1 MKPASPANLISRR
14 TALSCIG
21 ATAAA
26 AATLHWPLRGSAR
39 AADGKRPNFVL
50 IVADDMGFSDA
61 GCYGGEIDTPNL
73 DCLAQNGLRFS
84 NFYSTGRCWPSRS
97 CIMTGYYP
105 QQVRADPPKGRHPAW
120 AQCLPK
126 HLAPLGYRSYQSG
139 KWHVPGAP
147 SIVEDAGFAD
157 AYNKVDENN
166 HFKEHGDKEPDGK
179 YYSATAV
186 VDHAIRQLKGH
197 AQDHA
202 DKPFFSYI
210 AFIVPHFPLHAL
222 PEDIERN
229 RERYLKGWDAC
240 REERHKRQR
249 EMGLLNCALSPRD
262 PKTTPT
268 WNLKEEELQKRI
280 GPGEEGNA
288 VPWETL
294 NDEQK
299 KLQAT
304 KMAIHAAMIDRMDR
318 EIGRVIEQLKAMDQL
333 DNTVIFFVSDNGAS
347 AEQIIRGGGHDPA
360 APAGSA
366 KTFLCLGPG
375 WSTASNTP
383 FRLHKSWSHE
393 GGIASPLIVHWPAG
407 LKAKGELRHDPGH
420 FVDLLPTLL
429 ELAAGKGAG
438 ETRLRTATPG
448 EPAAV
453 QGAPP
458 LPGRS
463 LVPAF
468 TGDGKVTHEYL
479 YWHHLQNR
487 ALRVGDWKLVS
498 GGSNKTQP
506 WELYDLKTDRSELEN
521 LAEKKPEKVKELS
534 EVWEKL
540 ESDFRSQAGPAG
552 PAERKG
558 KQ

>member
-1 MKPASPANLISRR
+1 MKPATPSNLISRR
-14 TALSCIG
+14 TALSCLG
-21 ATAAA
+21 SAAA
-26 AATLHWPLRGSAR
+26 AATLSWPLRGSAQ
-39 AADGKRPNFVL
+39 AAEGKRPNFML

-61 GCYGGEIDTPNL
+61 GCYGGEIETPNL
-73 DCLAQNGLRFS
+73 DKLAQNGLRFS
-84 NFYSTGRCWPSRS
+84 QFYSTGRCWPSRS

-105 QQVRADPPKGRHPAW
+105 QQIRADPPKGRHPGW
-120 AQCLPK
+120 AHCLPK

-147 SIVEDAGFAD
+147 GIVEDAGFAD

-186 VDHAIRQLKGH
+186 ADHAISQLQSHTK
-197 AQDHA
+197 DHA
-202 DKPFFSYI
+202 GQPFFSYV
-210 AFIVPHFPLHAL
+210 AFIVPHFPLHAMQ
-222 PEDIERN
+222 EDIDRY
-229 RERYLKGWDAC
+229 RERYLEGWDVC
-240 REERHKRQR
+240 RERRHKRLR
-249 EMGLLNCALSPRD
+249 EAGIVNCALSPLD
-262 PKTTPT
+262 PQTIPP
-268 WNLKEEELQKRI
+268 WNLKEAELQKRI

-288 VPWETL
+288 VPWASLT
-294 NDEQK
+294 DEQK

-318 EIGRVIEQLKAMDQL
+318 NIGRLVDQLKAMNEL
-333 DNTVIFFVSDNGAS
+333 ENTVIFFVSDNGAS

-360 APAGSA
+360 AAPGSA

-383 FRLHKSWSHE
+383 FRLHKSWTHE
-393 GGIASPLIVHWPAG
+393 GGIASPLIVHWPTG

-420 FVDLLPTLL
+420 FVDFLPTMI
-429 ELAAGKGAG
+429 ELAGGARA
-438 ETRLRTATPG
+438 ET
-448 EPAAV
+448 PAV
-453 QGAPP
+453 PEAPP
-458 LPGRS
+458 FPGRS

-468 TGDGKVTHEYL
+468 AADGKVTHEGI
-479 YWHHLQNR
+479 YWHHLSNR

-498 GGSNKTQP
+498 GGSNKTEP
-506 WELYDLKTDRSELEN
+506 WELYDLKTDRCELNN
-521 LAEKKPEKVKELS
+521 LAAKQPEKAKELT

-540 ESDFRSQAGPAG
+540 ENEFRTQAGPAG

-558 KQ
+558 VR